1 MKTPALLLSLLL
13 LVLLLPPAGH
23 GAHQRPHY
31 LTGGTLPLTPK
42 LLPVRVLRTPY
53 AAQQHKLVR
62 AVRYAKRKESR
73 SAFHTEHSPV

>member
-23 GAHQRPHY
+23 GAHQHPHY
-31 LTGGTLPLTPK
+31 LTGGTLTPR

-62 AVRYAKRKESR
+62 AVKYGKRKESR
-73 SAFHTEHSPV
+73 SAAHPEHSAV